1 MISTL
6 LAAATAIGIMAS
18 AAGEPGSIKVL
29 IVTGYN
35 HPAHSWKD
43 TTLALQDV
51 YKVDPRFDVRVVEDP
66 AFLESPA
73 LASYDVVVLN
83 FADFERPNPGDKA
96 RANLQSIV
104 ESGKGLVVLHFASG
118 AWDESPDFVKLAGR
132 IWKNNVSG
140 HDAKGPFHVDVLKTE
155 NPIVK
160 GLESFDT
167 DDELYYSLE
176 GDQPI
181 EVLATAKSKITGK
194 DEPMAFIF
202 PLGKGRVFHLTLGHD
217 VKSLQVPGEAELLR
231 RGTAWG
237 AGQPAVNPQPAAP
250 AQAQQEPPAQQEAAK
265 G

>member
-1 MISTL
+1 MNTI
-6 LAAATAIGIMAS
+6 LAAATATLGLLLS
-18 AAGEPGSIKVL
+18 AGEPGSIKAL

-43 TTLALQDV
+43 TTLALQDIL
-51 YKVDPRFDVRVVEDP
+51 KADPRFDIRVVEDP

-73 LASYDVVVLN
+73 LAPYQVVILN

-96 RANLQSIV
+96 RANLQQAV
-104 ESGKGLVVLHFASG
+104 EGGKGLVVLHFASG

-140 HDAKGPFHVDVLKTE
+140 HDAKGAFHVDVLKTE
-155 NPIVK
+155 HPIVK

-194 DEPMAFIF
+194 DEPMAFIL
-202 PLGKGRVFHLTLGHD
+202 PLGQGRVFHLTLGHD
-217 VKSLQVPGEAELLR
+217 VKALSTPGAAELLR
-231 RGTAWG
+231 RGTAWA
-237 AGQPAVNPQPAAP
+237 AGQPAVAPAPQPT
-250 AQAQQEPPAQQEAAK
+250 QAQQQPAPPPAK

>member
-1 MISTL
+1 MMSILTAAVALTL
-6 LAAATAIGIMAS
+6 LLPAAA
-18 AAGEPGSIKVL
+18 EPAPIKTL

-35 HPAHSWKD
+35 HPAHNWKE
-43 TTLALQDV
+43 TTAALQEI
-51 YKVDPRFDVRVVEDP
+51 YKADSRFDVRVVEDP

-73 LASYDVVVLN
+73 LAGYDVVVLN
-83 FADFERPNPGDKA
+83 FADHERPSPGDKA
-96 RANLQSIV
+96 RTNLQQVI
-104 ESGKGLVVLHFASG
+104 EGGKGLVVLHFASG
-118 AWDESPDFVKLAGR
+118 AWDESPDYVKLAGR
-132 IWKNNVSG
+132 IWKNSVSG
-140 HDAKGPFHVDVLKTE
+140 HDAKGPFHVEVLKTE

-202 PLGKGRVFHLTLGHD
+202 SLGKGRVFHLTLGHD
-217 VKSLQVPGEAELLR
+217 VKSLQVPGESELVR
-231 RGTAWG
+231 RGTAWA
-237 AGQPAVNPQPAAP
+237 AGQPAIAPPPQP
-250 AQAQQEPPAQQEAAK
+250 AQAQQPPSAAPAAK

>member
-1 MISTL
+1 MCTSVVMF
-6 LAAATAIGIMAS
+6 AAALS
-18 AAGEPGSIKVL
+18 LLSPAAGEPGSIKTL

-35 HPAHSWKD
+35 HPAHNWKD
-43 TTLALQDV
+43 TTLALQDI
-51 YKVDPRFDVRVVEDP
+51 YRADPRFDVRVVEDP

-73 LASYDVVVLN
+73 LAAYDVVILN
-83 FADFERPNPGDKA
+83 FADYERPSPGDKA
-96 RANLQSIV
+96 RANLQQVI

-132 IWKNNVSG
+132 IWKKDVSG
-140 HDAKGPFHVDVLKTE
+140 HDAKGPFRVEVLKTE

-202 PLGKGRVFHLTLGHD
+202 PLNKGRVFHMTLGHD
-217 VKSLQVPGEAELLR
+217 SQALHVPVGAELLR
-231 RGTAWG
+231 RGTAWA
-237 AGQPAVNPQPAAP
+237 AGQPAAPEAEAP
-250 AQAQQEPPAQQEAAK
+250 AQAQQQSEPATA
-265 G
+265 GS